1 MRAFIGDVHQLHS
14 TLLQTKNVHVEK
26 RRGARASTIPPPP
39 FIAHKRLK
47 NLCTVVIRDHENA
60 LKRFKESGYLPDFN
74 LKTSHFT
81 KLLQREK
88 PADFFFF
95 VYNYFDVFVD
105 IYLSRISHMLRK
117 RLNHLEPR
125 TIRGGS
131 AFLPGLRS

>member
-26 RRGARASTIPPPP
+26 RRGPGHQLSPP

-88 PADFFFF
+88 PADFFSLC
-95 VYNYFDVFVD
+95 
-105 IYLSRISHMLRK
+105 IIILMCS
-117 RLNHLEPR
+117 
-125 TIRGGS
+125 
-131 AFLPGLRS
+131 

>member
-26 RRGARASTIPPPP
+26 RRGARASTIPPP

-88 PADFFFF
+88 PADFFSLC
-95 VYNYFDVFVD
+95 
-105 IYLSRISHMLRK
+105 IIILMCS
-117 RLNHLEPR
+117 
-125 TIRGGS
+125 
-131 AFLPGLRS
+131 